1 MLPTTPPMS
10 LITLIIPCV
19 ITGVKQTQKRHCN
32 FCLKKI
38 NNINAY
44 TEFADVKK
52 KIKLL
57 I

>member
-1 MLPTTPPMS
+1 M
-10 LITLIIPCV
+10 
-19 ITGVKQTQKRHCN
+19 GVKETQNLWRHCN

-57 I
+57 IWLIDWLLLNIQVENKC